1 MTHGDDDGVVL
12 PPRLAPQQAV
22 ILPIYKDEAQRS
34 AVLTCCRKL
43 QQQLSA
49 ARYGGEP
56 LRAAIDDRDL
66 RGGEKNWHHVKRG
79 VPLRIEVGPR
89 DLEAGAVSVARRDRP
104 PRERQPLPLDRF
116 VAEAPALLGEIQDA
130 LLQRARGFQE
140 AHTVAVAGAAEL
152 EDYFTDEASAGFAI
166 AAMAEGA
173 KQEESYQTLLKRLKV
188 SPRCILGVTGNG
200 TVVGGASS
208 TCAFTGASDA
218 AQVVFA
224 RAY

>member
-34 AVLTCCRKL
+34 AVLACCRKL
-43 QQQLSA
+43 QQRLSA
-49 ARYGGEP
+49 ARFGDEP

-79 VPLRIEVGPR
+79 VPLRLEVGPR

-104 PRERQPLPLDRF
+104 PRERHPVPLDRF

-130 LLQRARGFQE
+130 LLQRARSFRE
-140 AHTVAVAGAAEL
+140 AHTVAVAGAAAL
-152 EDYFTDEASAGFAI
+152 EEYFRDDASAGFAV
-166 AAMAEGA
+166 APMAEGA
-173 KQEESYQTLLKRLKV
+173 EQDESFQTLLKRLKV
-188 SPRCILGVTGNG
+188 SPRCILGMNGDG
-200 TVVGGASS
+200 TVAAGGSS
-208 TCAFTGASDA
+208 TCAFTGASGA
-218 AQVVFA
+218 APMVFA